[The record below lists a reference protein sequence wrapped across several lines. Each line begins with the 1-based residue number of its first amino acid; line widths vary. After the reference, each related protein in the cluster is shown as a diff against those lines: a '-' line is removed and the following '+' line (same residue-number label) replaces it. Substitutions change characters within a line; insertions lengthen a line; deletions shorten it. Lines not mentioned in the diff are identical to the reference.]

1 MSRPK
6 GNFYVLESVDYLN
19 EPDLGEE
26 SKAIDAERA
35 ARLKSAMLQFV
46 VTMKNMALY
55 PQTNKTNIEAVNSLF
70 LWLNEYLSNNNSL
83 VLEVAKDQLLA
94 DDGAVVYQEK
104 PTDQII
110 AGPLFRDG
118 IQAISFEYGLTEKE
132 LRTFL
137 DVLLKFRNVDSDEE
151 DLVASLWEASLNH
164 IRYIISSEY
173 EQVDSEFE
181 LTSLKVAKPP
191 TGARDVDA
199 PFNQEALSPM
209 ASEGGSPVSKPI
221 ASLFALAESTT
232 FFGSTSTGMGQGA
245 VSKGAMSSDQSN
257 PADPQNLDGI
267 TPGGEVAY
275 SGIDFAGDNTDSQS
289 DGGEMDSTGFNPL
302 DARHSGNYDDNFE
315 GTFNDQEDS
324 FSKLTAAK
332 KAREEDENAEP
343 WGSQEA
349 NGEAANGDDEE
360 AELDIDMSSVA
371 EAFRDMSQ
379 RDIEAG
385 EPEKPT
391 NPLTLELLEQ
401 RPAAEG
407 PELEERLKNWGLSGR
422 EVKQI
427 AALLKWDESR
437 NFSFDTL
444 EIINVLMGSG
454 LIDESNINL
463 ISLFLANEIK
473 SSLKKVDLKYLNNF
487 YQGVKDRAA
496 AGNTLEATLLRDL
509 QRKID
514 SSETL
519 NVLVDPGPTEEAISV
534 GFEDLRYCLY
544 QLSSIGIHTL
554 TSLLPKIANQKLW
567 GLVIELVAYD
577 LLNSGPRTSD
587 IVSRLNDRALNQL
600 IRLLQGN
607 VKKLSS
613 QFLNALTRHK
623 SATVRETVAR
633 TILEHD
639 PDSFHHLCAHMVL
652 DTDPSVLRLVRPAI
666 STRRNTLVEGYLF
679 NFLRNSYSND
689 RHDDDRQLLDC
700 YQIYGK
706 CASPTAVPFLEEV
719 LMKKDFKTFL
729 SRSIDQHKLG
739 AALALFFMPPSSGAE
754 DVLNKASRSS
764 FRNVR
769 QAYAEARKIYYG

>member
-1 MSRPK
+1 
-6 GNFYVLESVDYLN
+6 LESLDYIN
-19 EPDLGEE
+19 EPDLEEE
-26 SKAIDAERA
+26 SKAVDTERA

-55 PQTNKTNIEAVNSLF
+55 PETNKTNIEAVTSLF
-70 LWLNEYLSNNNSL
+70 LWLNEYLTTNNSL
-83 VLEVAKDQLLA
+83 VLEVTKDQLLT
-94 DDGAVVYQEK
+94 DDGLVVYQEK

-173 EQVDSEFE
+173 EQVDSDFE
-181 LTSLKVAKPP
+181 LTSLKVAKPS
-191 TGARDVDA
+191 TENRDVDA
-199 PFNQEALSPM
+199 PYNQEGLSPM
-209 ASEGGSPVSKPI
+209 ASEGGSPVAKPI
-221 ASLFALAESTT
+221 ASLFALAESTA

-245 VSKGAMSSDQSN
+245 VYKGAMGSDSPNQ
-257 PADPQNLDGI
+257 QNTGEMS
-267 TPGGEVAY
+267 PGSEVAY

-289 DGGEMDSTGFNPL
+289 DGGEMDSSGFDPLDSRHTGFAEDSL
-302 DARHSGNYDDNFE
+302 EEH
-315 GTFNDQEDS
+315 EDS

-332 KAREEDENAEP
+332 QAQEEDENAEA
-343 WGSQEA
+343 WGSQPQQ
-349 NGEAANGDDEE
+349 ANGDDDD
-360 AELDIDMSSVA
+360 AELDIDMTSVA
-371 EAFRDMSQ
+371 EAFRDMSA
-379 RDIEAG
+379 RDIEMG

-401 RPAAEG
+401 RPSAQG

-444 EIINVLMGSG
+444 EIINVLLASG
-454 LIDESNINL
+454 LVNETNIGL
-463 ISLFLANEIK
+463 ISLFLSNEIK
-473 SSLKKVDLKYLNNF
+473 ASLKKVDLKYLNNF
-487 YQGVKDRAA
+487 YQGLKDRAA
-496 AGNTLEATLLRDL
+496 AGNSLEIILLRDL

-554 TSLLPKIANQKLW
+554 SSLLPKIANQKLW

-577 LLNSGPRTSD
+577 LLNSGQRTTD
-587 IVSRLNDRALNQL
+587 IVSRLNDRGLNYL

-607 VKKLSS
+607 IKTLPS
-613 QFLNALTRHK
+613 QFINSLTRHK

-633 TILEHD
+633 TILEYD
-639 PDSFHHLCAHMVL
+639 PDNFHYLCAHMVL

-706 CASPTAVPFLEEV
+706 CASPTAIPFLEEV

-729 SRSIDQHKLG
+729 SRSVDQHKLG
-739 AALALFFMPPSSGAE
+739 AALALFFMPPTSGAE
-754 DVLNKASRSS
+754 EVLNKASRSS

-769 QAYAEARKIYYG
+769 QAYSEAKKIFFG